1 MDVAFKR
8 QTPEADK
15 VYCLTSAAR
24 RAIGILGGT
33 VNGVSDSHRDTVKEY
48 DPEVYA
54 KPIYGVTNGNR
65 QSLTSGE
72 FNRVFIEL
80 FGSQKKKQILKIY
93 KSELERLKGPQ
104 GNFERV
110 KKIRELQQ
118 YLYKWV
124 WAIVDNKKMT
134 REKIGDMFKQAQ
146 LETKRQYFDK
156 YIRPNLKDFNIRI
169 PDEFKN
175 NIDNF
180 REAFIQLPW
189 VVYTGRWVYEKWG
202 LFRAFTDVNIKN
214 SIELG
219 IVYIIL
225 GNPQFYATTNEPP
238 MEVIINF

>member
-1 MDVAFKR
+1 MKKALEEEDTIKIGCGFKR

-110 KKIRELQQ
+110 KRSGNYSSI
-118 YLYKWV
+118 
-124 WAIVDNKKMT
+124 
-134 REKIGDMFKQAQ
+134 
-146 LETKRQYFDK
+146 
-156 YIRPNLKDFNIRI
+156 
-169 PDEFKN
+169 
-175 NIDNF
+175 
-180 REAFIQLPW
+180 FINGF
-189 VVYTGRWVYEKWG
+189 GR
-202 LFRAFTDVNIKN
+202 
-214 SIELG
+214 
-219 IVYIIL
+219 
-225 GNPQFYATTNEPP
+225 
-238 MEVIINF
+238 